1 MPSTTFLLPFA
12 NPSHPADTLAESLLP
27 GVQEPTAPPTA
38 PSAPSGAPAPAPQGT
53 TTTPNGPSGA
63 GAAGASPCAGNETFM
78 YLGLFLVLMYF
89 MMIRPQQ
96 KQQKELQA
104 LLSSVKVG
112 DRVVTRDGLHGQ
124 IARLTEKT
132 VTLQVDTVQM
142 TYDRTAIARVE
153 RNEAAT
159 PDAKKS

>member
-12 NPSHPADTLAESLLP
+12 NPSHSAAALATSLIP

-38 PSAPSGAPAPAPQGT
+38 PSTPSGAPTSAPQGGT
-53 TTTPNGPSGA
+53 TAPVTPAP
-63 GAAGASPCAGNETFM
+63 AAGASPCAGNETFM
-78 YLGLFLVLMYF
+78 YLGLFMVLMYF

-132 VTLQVDTVQM
+132 VTLQIDTVQM
-142 TYDRTAIARVE
+142 TYDRTSIARVE
-153 RNEAAT
+153 RHEAAA